1 MFITSTAVA
10 ALRAGFKTEFQ
21 RALGEAPT
29 MRDRV
34 AMTIRSNTGENT
46 YGWLKQMSG
55 MTEWIGPRQIDG
67 MSEAGYTIRN
77 KHFQKS
83 VEVNRNDIEDDNLG
97 VYTPMFTMMGE
108 AAGSYPEQLVW
119 NLLKA
124 GFETE
129 CWDGQNF
136 FDTDHPITG
145 EDGEETVF
153 SNSGGGS
160 GTPWFLLCTN
170 RALKPVILQER
181 KPITFTSKDRDTDD
195 NVFTNNTFVYGA
207 DWRGNVGFGVPQ
219 MAYGSKQTLD
229 ATSYGAAYAAV
240 EGMKGDGGRPLGL
253 KPNLLVVPPSL
264 RSAAQKLLNSEYAAG
279 GESNEWKGTAELLV
293 VPWLA

>member
-1 MFITSTAVA
+1 MIITSTAVA

-124 GFETE
+124 GFSSE

-264 RSAAQKLLNSEYAAG
+264 RSAAQKLLNSEYASG

>member
-1 MFITSTAVA
+1 MIITNTAVA

-124 GFETE
+124 GFTTE